1 MYPPT
6 YKMQFALNTY
16 TLEEQIADTKPTG
29 RYQPTVDIILAD
41 EVSGWKNQSFK
52 GNQTIYDYDVTQNSM
67 DLAELVKQKKALEK
81 RIPELQAELAKPAKE
96 GGGRAFT
103 KNLLKDA
110 YSELAHCLVNTTQVE
125 AKLKKFTELQQIAV
139 KELSAL
145 RFITNEYRNNKDR
158 EWLNKAV
165 HLACDTAAV
174 SLGQPASKTLSP
186 QEKPLT
192 AW

>member
-1 MYPPT
+1 
-6 YKMQFALNTY
+6 MQFALNTY

-41 EVSGWKNQSFK
+41 ELNDWKNQSFK
-52 GNQTIYDYDVTQNSM
+52 GNHTLYDYDVTENTLE
-67 DLAELVKQKKALEK
+67 LAELVKQKKALEK
-81 RIPELQAELAKPAKE
+81 RIPELQAELVKPVKE

-110 YSELAHCLVNTTQVE
+110 YSDMAMSQVHICQVE
-125 AKLKKFTELQQIAV
+125 AKLKKFTNLQEIAV
-139 KELSAL
+139 KELIAL
-145 RFITNEYRNNKDR
+145 RFITNEYKNNKNR

-165 HLACDTAAV
+165 HLACDSRAMA
-174 SLGQPASKTLSP
+174 LGQPPSTTPLP
-186 QEKPLT
+186 QEQPLT

>member
-1 MYPPT
+1 MYPPIS
-6 YKMQFALNTY
+6 KMQFALNTY

-41 EVSGWKNQSFK
+41 EVSDWKNQSFK
-52 GNQTIYDYDVTQNSM
+52 GNHTIYDYDVTENTLA
-67 DLAELVKQKKALEK
+67 LAELVKQKKALEK

-96 GGGRAFT
+96 GGGRLFT

-110 YSELAHCLVNTTQVE
+110 YSELAHSLVNTTQVE
-125 AKLKKFTELQQIAV
+125 AKLKKFTDLQQIAV
-139 KELSAL
+139 KELTAL
-145 RFITNEYRNNKDR
+145 RFITNEYKNNKNR

-165 HLACDTAAV
+165 HLACDRASV
-174 SLGQPASKTLSP
+174 SLGQPPSTTPLP
-186 QEKPLT
+186 QEQPLT

>member
-1 MYPPT
+1 MPFT
-6 YKMQFALNTY
+6 LTTY

-29 RYQPTVDIILAD
+29 KYAPTVEVILAD
-41 EVSGWKNQSFK
+41 ELSGWKNQSFK
-52 GNQTIYDYDVTQNSM
+52 GNRTIYDYDVTENSI

-96 GGGRAFT
+96 GGGRAQT

-110 YSELAHCLVNTTQVE
+110 YSDLALSQVHICQVE
-125 AKLKKFTELQQIAV
+125 AKLKKFTDLQALAV
-139 KELSAL
+139 KELAAL
-145 RFITNEYRNNKDR
+145 RYITNEYRNNKDR

-165 HLACDTAAV
+165 HLACDAANV
-174 SLGQPASKTLSP
+174 ERGQPPSNAP
-186 QEKPLT
+186 QPRDLT

>member
-1 MYPPT
+1 
-6 YKMQFALNTY
+6 MQFALNTY

-29 RYQPTVDIILAD
+29 RYQPTADIILAD

-52 GNQTIYDYDVTQNSM
+52 GNHTIYDYDVTENKLA
-67 DLAELVKQKKALEK
+67 LAELVKQKKALEK

-96 GGGRAFT
+96 GGGRLFT

-110 YSELAHCLVNTTQVE
+110 YSELALCLVNTTQVE
-125 AKLKKFTELQQIAV
+125 AKLKKFTNLQEIVV
-139 KELSAL
+139 KELTAL
-145 RFITNEYRNNKDR
+145 RFITNEYKNNKNR

-165 HLACDTAAV
+165 HLACDRASV
-174 SLGQPASKTLSP
+174 SLGQPPSTTPLP
-186 QEKPLT
+186 REQPLT

>member
-1 MYPPT
+1 
-6 YKMQFALNTY
+6 MQFALNTY

-103 KNLLKDA
+103 KNLLKDG

-174 SLGQPASKTLSP
+174 SLGQPASKTLVP

>member
-6 YKMQFALNTY
+6 SKMQFALNTY

-96 GGGRAFT
+96 GGGRAF
-103 KNLLKDA
+103 
-110 YSELAHCLVNTTQVE
+110 
-125 AKLKKFTELQQIAV
+125 LKK
-139 KELSAL
+139 
-145 RFITNEYRNNKDR
+145 IT
-158 EWLNKAV
+158 
-165 HLACDTAAV
+165 T
-174 SLGQPASKTLSP
+174 SK
-186 QEKPLT
+186 
-192 AW
+192 